1 MAAVVITAAADT
13 MVGVDSTAV
22 TEDSVEKVSMAA
34 GGSEAARASMVA
46 DSVAVKAAITVAAV
60 MLTMVAEVVAITAVA
75 VTGLMAAVEAGTTA
89 AEAAATTVGAGLMAV
104 ADHTEAVIGS

>member
-75 VTGLMAAVEAGTTA
+75 VEAGTTA